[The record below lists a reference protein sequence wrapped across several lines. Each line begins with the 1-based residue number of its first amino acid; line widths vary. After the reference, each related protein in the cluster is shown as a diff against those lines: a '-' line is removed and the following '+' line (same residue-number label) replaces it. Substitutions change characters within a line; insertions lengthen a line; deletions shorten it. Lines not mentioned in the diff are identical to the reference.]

1 MSRLDAWLWRAA
13 LGFGLLATFAAPM
26 VATAAV
32 PTTMQVDGVLMAQ
45 GGGAVVDGPYKLT
58 FALWD
63 AATDGAKLW
72 SETVDVGIGGGR
84 FVATLGAGAALD
96 PKLLAS
102 GKVWLGVAVGLD
114 PELPRRP
121 LSSGAYA
128 LRAAIADAVE
138 CSGCVTATALGFNY
152 AGSATK
158 GGAATD
164 VACTACV
171 SVSELKFDGDVDLGG
186 NSLKGANATF
196 TGDVAAKTVTA
207 TSFAGDGSKLTGI
220 SQPKGACKAGE
231 AVVGIAADGALQC
244 QAFSAALPADGL
256 DEVSN
261 GLLTTQF
268 TETVALGAAVG
279 IPDNTG
285 ASANVKVDVPD
296 WGVAQGL
303 TIKVKV
309 SNTDLSTLSLKL
321 LPPDDKKVGITLCDP
336 CGAKDAKALDT
347 AWSDKVAPKS
357 GDLAAWVGGNAKGSW
372 NLVALDT
379 GFCLKQA
386 PGNGALC
393 DLDNKLD
400 GAVDGFTIEVAT
412 LSTQKVAANGVFVS
426 TKGVDFASA
435 PNKGFRHEV
444 ADADPVQCDASQT
457 GYTYYNSKDAV
468 LYLCDGKAFQ
478 PIAAVAPG
486 STQATAGKS
495 CKDLLDKGALKSGP
509 YWIRPTSNKIEDGFQ
524 VWCEQQADGGGWT
537 LAMRMKNDAGLI
549 YASAWWSN
557 GEVFNDS
564 GDDVTP
570 SLNTNAK
577 FDSYNALVGNEVRGC
592 KGVGD
597 SCQQMTYGGNRTLLT
612 ALNASWQSG
621 SLDRNQFVAAFG
633 NDGGQPNCNQS
644 GTNLK
649 NGNAYTGAR
658 FGLQGNNENDCTTS
672 DAAWGWGVF
681 GGGNAANGCGCGL
694 AGWSVPSAC
703 FQGTLWVR

>member
-1 MSRLDAWLWRAA
+1 MQ
-13 LGFGLLATFAAPM
+13 LGR
-26 VATAAV
+26 
-32 PTTMQVDGVLMAQ
+32 Q
-45 GGGAVVDGPYKLT
+45 
-58 FALWD
+58 
-63 AATDGAKLW
+63 
-72 SETVDVGIGGGR
+72 
-84 FVATLGAGAALD
+84 
-96 PKLLAS
+96 
-102 GKVWLGVAVGLD
+102 
-114 PELPRRP
+114 RRP

-268 TETVALGAAVG
+268 TETVALGAAIG

-347 AWSDKVAPKS
+347 AWSDKVAPKF

-393 DLDNKLD
+393 DLDNKID
-400 GAVDGFTIEVAT
+400 GAIEGFTIEVAT
-412 LSTQKVAANGVFVS
+412 LSTQKVATNGLLIAG
-426 TKGVDFASA
+426 KNVDFQGSQALQMRLQNSA
-435 PNKGFRHEV
+435 TDPLPCTTKTIGLLYYNTTQSALMVCNGTKFKVFATVAPLGSAETPAKDCAAILAAGADEGSGAYWLAWGNEV
-444 ADADPVQCDASQT
+444 AQAYCDMTANDA
-457 GYTYYNSKDAV
+457 
-468 LYLCDGKAFQ
+468 
-478 PIAAVAPG
+478 
-486 STQATAGKS
+486 
-495 CKDLLDKGALKSGP
+495 
-509 YWIRPTSNKIEDGFQ
+509 
-524 VWCEQQADGGGWT
+524 GWT
-537 LAMRMKNDAGLI
+537 LATSWAYGPKDGDWGKFSTKTADPKPGTAHVLPFLDLVPAPKSVRFIWLPTGQKLQWDIKAG
-549 YASAWWSN
+549 ATWQTSSN
-557 GEVFNDS
+557 GGARIQVSDGNYLIFDTQGCNS
-564 GDDVTP
+564 GFGICVV
-570 SLNTNAK
+570 N
-577 FDSYNALVGNEVRGC
+577 GNYSDGFSCDGNSSQVN
-592 KGVGD
+592 GVG
-597 SCQQMTYGGNRTLLT
+597 L
-612 ALNASWQSG
+612 LNACTADEFCSCSVHGWKG
-621 SLDRNQFVAAFG
+621 SA
-633 NDGGQPNCNQS
+633 GGCTPTQCAP
-644 GTNLK
+644 
-649 NGNAYTGAR
+649 TG
-658 FGLQGNNENDCTTS
+658 Q
-672 DAAWGWGVF
+672 
-681 GGGNAANGCGCGL
+681 L
-694 AGWSVPSAC
+694 AVY
-703 FQGTLWVR
+703 LR